1 MDIRMST
8 KNTFEISSDELYNLV
23 DDDDDF
29 DKVEAAAEQ
38 LRRVIENAVSVH
50 LGRAIE
56 VEYND

>member
-1 MDIRMST
+1 MST

-29 DKVEAAAEQ
+29 DKVEAETEQ
-38 LRRVIENAVSVH
+38 LRLVIEHAVSKQ
-50 LGRAIE
+50 LGRKVT